1 MIDYNQNSRYYS
13 CDTENDLPQSNFTTY
28 RYSYD
33 TVTVLASED
42 GRLDLLSYR
51 VYGTPVR
58 WWQIARFNAIINP
71 TSVSVGD
78 KIKVPRL

>member
-13 CDTENDLPQSNFTTY
+13 CYTENDLPQSNFTTD

-51 VYGTPVR
+51 VYGSLQQPVHSPLFPLLSPSILLIR
-58 WWQIARFNAIINP
+58 HNP
-71 TSVSVGD
+71 E
-78 KIKVPRL
+78 